1 MILMVSIGGYVRK
14 KLNFINSTGKVSV
27 KTLSKANKRELN
39 KEQRRHQALQIR
51 QNKRNEV
58 LNKKRSLGG
67 LDYAP
72 FLVCLVP
79 LSKNADP
86 KQALECLTKC
96 DSEAIINKSPT
107 GVTHIWYYIKHK
119 YVEIDVLYS
128 NFSTPRFKQKFSFII
143 PSSDNELAVLDALKV
158 SDTVIFLLST
168 SGGVEEDSLIDK
180 WGQNILMSSFSQVCN

>member
-1 MILMVSIGGYVRK
+1 MTSQAKPFNNFFCIKVHVLENNSIFLNGGSIKCRFTDQVRLSKVINYINTDVTDLKVQLAMILKVSIGGYVRK

-119 YVEIDVLYS
+119 YVEIDVL
-128 NFSTPRFKQKFSFII
+128 
-143 PSSDNELAVLDALKV
+143 
-158 SDTVIFLLST
+158 
-168 SGGVEEDSLIDK
+168 
-180 WGQNILMSSFSQVCN
+180 

>member
-1 MILMVSIGGYVRK
+1 MGVDKVQVHRPGAFKQSNKLHKHGRHRSKGSISNDSK
-14 KLNFINSTGKVSV
+14 GKVSV

-107 GVTHIWYYIKHK
+107 GVTHIC
-119 YVEIDVLYS
+119 
-128 NFSTPRFKQKFSFII
+128 TPRFKQKFSFII